1 MAPTNYV
8 KCVIHLTY
16 YYDVDSSLL
25 KEVKYIN
32 KLVIT
37 RR

>member
-8 KCVIHLTY
+8 AYVIHLTY
-16 YYDVDSSLL
+16 YYDVDSSFL